1 MKRILPVKKPPD
13 HRVQQILDLTN
24 KDFTVN
30 LELPAKAE
38 FLDLHQLL
46 SKVVKDLLEQNFE
59 GLLQALY
66 RIDVSEQK
74 VQQAFASEGDVAD
87 AIAELIIE
95 REIQKVETRKK
106 YSN

>member
-1 MKRILPVKKPPD
+1 MKKPPD
-13 HRVQQILDLTN
+13 YQIQQILDLTN

-38 FLDLHQLL
+38 FVDLHQLL
-46 SKVVKDLLEQNFE
+46 SKAIKELLEQNFE

-74 VQQAFASEGDVAD
+74 VQQAFAFEGDVAES
-87 AIAELIIE
+87 IAQLIIE
-95 REIQKVETRKK
+95 RQQEKIVTRAK
-106 YSN
+106 YKSN

>member
-1 MKRILPVKKPPD
+1 MKKPPD
-13 HRVQQILDLTN
+13 YQVQQILDLTN
-24 KDFTVN
+24 KDFTVK

-38 FLDLHQLL
+38 FVDLHQLL
-46 SKVVKDLLEQNFE
+46 SKAIKELLEQNFE

-87 AIAELIIE
+87 TIAELIIE